1 MHGHDE
7 RRDAAGPGGR
17 RPLPEIP
24 ALAITLPLRATSRST
39 AETEVWAAMRGEAE
53 AALIEE
59 PLYAGLVQA
68 TVLDQRSLPE
78 ALAYRLAHRLGDG
91 DLSRLTMRDLC
102 LAAFEA
108 DPRAGLHAVRDLVA
122 IRERDPTCRR
132 YIDPFLFYKGFAA
145 LEAYRVAHWLWHQGR
160 ATLALH
166 VQSRISEVFGCDI
179 HPAARIGSG
188 VFIDHATGVV
198 IGETT
203 VVADDVSI
211 LQSVTLGGN
220 GKESGDRHPK
230 ISRGVLLSV
239 GAKVLGN
246 IRVGEGAKVAAAAV
260 VLHDVP
266 AHTTVAGV
274 PARVVSRLRSDEA
287 PAQSMDQSFG
297 FGDGI

>member
-1 MHGHDE
+1 M
-7 RRDAAGPGGR
+7 
-17 RPLPEIP
+17 
-24 ALAITLPLRATSRST
+24 RA
-39 AETEVWAAMRGEAE
+39 EAE

-59 PLYAGLVQA
+59 PLYAGLIQA
-68 TVLDQRSLPE
+68 TVLDQRKLPE

-91 DLSRLTMRDLC
+91 DLSRLTVRDLC
-102 LAAFEA
+102 LSAFEA
-108 DPRAGLHAVRDLVA
+108 DPEAGANAVRDLIA

-132 YIDPFLFYKGFAA
+132 YLDPFLFYKGFAA
-145 LEAYRVAHWLWHQGR
+145 LEGYRVSHWLWHQGR

-166 VQSRISEVFGCDI
+166 MQSRISEVFGCDI

-230 ISRGVLLSV
+230 IARGVLLSV

-260 VLHDVP
+260 VLHEVP
-266 AHTTVAGV
+266 AHTAVAGV
-274 PARVVSRLRSDEA
+274 PARVVSRLRTDEE
-287 PAQSMDQSFG
+287 PALTMDQSFG

>member
-1 MHGHDE
+1 M
-7 RRDAAGPGGR
+7 AAAKPAATGFEGGAGI
-17 RPLPEIP
+17 LPR
-24 ALAITLPLRATSRST
+24 PLRATHHST
-39 AETEVWAAMRGEAE
+39 AEADVWQELRSEAE

-68 TVLDQRSLPE
+68 TVLDQRSLSG

-91 DLSRLTMRDLC
+91 DLSRLSMRDLC
-102 LAAFEA
+102 LSAFEA
-108 DPRAGLHAVRDLVA
+108 DPQASARAVRDLVA

-132 YIDPFLFYKGFAA
+132 YLDPFLFYKGFAA

-230 ISRGVLLSV
+230 IERGVLLSV

-260 VLHDVP
+260 VLHEVP

-274 PARVVSRLRSDEA
+274 PARVVSRLSKDEE
-287 PAQSMDQSFG
+287 PAQTMDQSFVG
-297 FGDGI
+297 YGEGI